1 MFPDEYTARLVRKE
15 QTKDWLRE
23 VEKDQLIRLAL
34 SGQKRQAHFYCRL
47 LASPSR
53 FPVPWRAARSLK
65 VAEQCKHN
73 SGSARLRIVRR
84 KGEWT
89 SSMKAPRTG

>member
-47 LASPSR
+47 LTFLGGRMVVWGRRLQERHGVSIEVSR
-53 FPVPWRAARSLK
+53 AVEGGPQA
-65 VAEQCKHN
+65 
-73 SGSARLRIVRR
+73 
-84 KGEWT
+84 
-89 SSMKAPRTG
+89 